1 MRIGIDID
9 NVISNFD
16 IVLFDEFLKHDKE
29 LRNTGVLNPN
39 LYMTKGMF
47 DWTSEELDCF
57 YQENIE
63 RIAKSLDV
71 IDEAKETIQRLKDEG
86 NTIII
91 ITSRDNGDYTH
102 PYEMTYEWLNKKAI
116 VFDELI
122 LVHTPLEK
130 VGVIQDKH
138 IDIMIDDSIK
148 VCAGLIKVGIPAIL
162 MDTPYNRNMDILRA
176 KDWREIYEY
185 ITKN

>member
-16 IVLFDEFLKHDKE
+16 TVLFDEFLKHDKE
-29 LRNTGVLNPN
+29 LRNIGVVNPN
-39 LYMTKGMF
+39 LYITNGMF
-47 DWTSEELDCF
+47 DWTLEELDCF
-57 YQENIE
+57 YQANIE
-63 RIAKSLDV
+63 RIAQNLDV
-71 IDEAKETIQRLKDEG
+71 IDEAKEMIQRLKDGG

-102 PYEMTYEWLNKKAI
+102 PYEMTYEWLNKKGI

-130 VGVIQDKH
+130 VEVVQDKS

-148 VCAGLIKVGIPAIL
+148 VCVGLIKVGIPAIL
-162 MDTPYNRNMDILRA
+162 MDTPYNRNIDVLRA
-176 KDWREIYEY
+176 KDWKEIYEY
-185 ITKN
+185 IKKL